1 MGITIQESID
11 NLRAHYAMIGIMP
24 SPIPER
30 LPFEVAFARAVEVDD
45 DTVFKA
51 LPPLLIINEW
61 DYKKLLTE
69 MMIKNYSRLRLL
81 CAIADFFID
90 FSRKSMNPPV
100 ACDPLSARRRLRLTA
115 AGLEEY
121 EIPTEEHS
129 EDKNLHP
136 AYSYHHGEF
145 FKDHGFGD
153 VDWNLATFWKCY
165 GETIK
170 LRKESLKSPQP
181 FDPFDL

>member
-45 DTVFKA
+45 ETAFKA

-61 DYKKLLTE
+61 DNKKLLTE
-69 MMIKNYSRLRLL
+69 MVIKNLSRLRLL

-100 ACDPLSARRRLRLTA
+100 ACDPLSSRRQLRLTA
-115 AGLEEY
+115 AGLAEF
-121 EIPTEEHS
+121 EILTEEQG
-129 EDKNLHP
+129 EDEYLRP

-145 FKDHGFGD
+145 FKEQGFGD
-153 VDWNLATFWKCY
+153 VDWNLATFWKSY
-165 GETIK
+165 RETIK
-170 LRKESLKSPQP
+170 LRMESLKPPQP